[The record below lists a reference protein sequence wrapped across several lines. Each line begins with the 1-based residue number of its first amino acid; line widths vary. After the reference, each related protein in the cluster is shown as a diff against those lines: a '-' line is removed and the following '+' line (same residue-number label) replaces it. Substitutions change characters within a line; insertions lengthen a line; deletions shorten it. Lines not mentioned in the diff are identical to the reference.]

1 MSGGHKKPRCSG
13 ANVTCSQ
20 DSDLHAMLQWKYS
33 LHFLIQQPFK
43 QKLYMFKTEQA
54 ATLDVRKS
62 LKT

>member
-1 MSGGHKKPRCSG
+1 
-13 ANVTCSQ
+13 
-20 DSDLHAMLQWKYS
+20 